1 MISTEAGYEEWLE
14 QRRVAF
20 ETRKET
26 YTKEPTESGAKKEY
40 CVFCHTKEDWK
51 HVHEI
56 LMQDGTLEDNIPSRS
71 VDCPSACNHSDVRG
85 IYLLDDDE
93 VEQLRNHPGV
103 TNVTINAAAYPG
115 TYMDNPDDLI
125 ESLTKENRYASNV
138 WCQGYANQNSYLSNS
153 PGSNLKN
160 RGSAQLLRHVQKESP
175 WVSGWWS
182 NGANQDGVA
191 STTGSYTQLGSQIPQ
206 YGTGK
211 DVDVIV
217 CDQDMWFG
225 HIEFQNTL
233 GISTLTTSDTPQ
245 NYVGGN
251 KLSNSGIST
260 TVGTCDLLDL
270 VLDAPYYLDPDF
282 FNANPSSLTTRWDG
296 TTVPTDTAGRNWW
309 RNNSTTYRSPKF
321 VTQGIGTG
329 TAVAGSI
336 EDFGSILVTTNYTRA
351 RANGSNT
358 AYQDNDGFHGT
369 PCASQAYGRQYGWAY
384 NANKWFLNLYG
395 DFGVFWEVG
404 FDLQKVFHQI
414 KPINPLKGDKDPT
427 ISSNSWSHRRT
438 PYTSGYINHRDS
450 AGTGQAPLD
459 GSNGVSYNS
468 LVGPLIGY
476 SNTLVIEYE
485 FDNSVIQAG
494 RELVESGVIF
504 CYAAGNRDQ
513 KVVRGDHPD
522 FNNYYSASSGQ
533 TPEDAKRTGY
543 SSMSGIYYR
552 PFYNRIGYPGQI
564 GKRHDDNGVAFYKGI
579 GVGALDEVGVQK
591 NASGEVGFT
600 TYYRQCKTFYS
611 TMGNGVDIFA
621 QCDDSLSAADDNAST
636 SYNRYDAYYTLDGV
650 QSEESEDRLFNGTSS
665 ATPIAVGIMAT
676 KLEYN
681 RNWTWA
687 DMKHWFKTAL
697 NGPLAGSTDSA
708 GTSTVYSGVEGGS
721 DYTSSLWTDQYTLQG
736 SDAPVIWDAPTGSEP
751 DETKLID
758 GGGDGITFTGD
769 ITIRVQE

>member
-1 MISTEAGYEEWLE
+1 MISTEAGYEDWLE

-20 ETRKET
+20 EARKET

-40 CVFCHTKEDWK
+40 GVYCHTKEDWK

-103 TNVTINAAAYPG
+103 ANVTINAAAYPG

-138 WCQGYANQNSYLSNS
+138 WCQGYANRNSYLSNS

-395 DFGVFWEVG
+395 DFGVFWEIG

-438 PYTSGYINHRDS
+438 PHNSGYINHRDS

-459 GSNGVSYNS
+459 GSNGVFYNS

-485 FDNSVIQAG
+485 YDNSVLQAG

-522 FNNYYSASSGQ
+522 FNNYYSASAGQ

-543 SSMSGIYYR
+543 SSMSGISYR

-621 QCDDSLSAADDNAST
+621 QCDDSLSAADDNAGT
-636 SYNRYDAYYTLDGV
+636 SYNRYDAYYTLNGV

-721 DYTSSLWTDQYTLQG
+721 DYTSSLWTDPYTLQG